1 MQSDV
6 KCSAAPVEEATG
18 STDGFMQPDPLITQR
33 CAKADEWG
41 VRNSLVEA
49 VRAFGHLPYEM
60 RKLPNWVPWGYQQKT
75 GQAKKS
81 KVPKQS
87 QNPKFGASTTN
98 PSHWGALQDALAAQ
112 LANGLNGVGFVLTN
126 TPFLGVDLDDAFD
139 ASGRLLPWA
148 ERIVKAFRECAFIEM
163 SPSGRG
169 LHLITRGSLKP
180 GSWNKVYPEG
190 KGNSGVIEMYDT
202 GRYFTVTG
210 KVYSGCATIGEG
222 QEAVAR
228 LQARYQKVLQT
239 AVLSRSV
246 SDIGDQAIIERAMK
260 ASNGML
266 FSALWSGDTSQYG
279 GDHSRADSALCACLA
294 FYTRDPEQIDRIFR
308 ASGLMRAKWDERRGA
323 ETYGYITVR
332 KALDTVD
339 TPARAASRRLK
350 TLRGSQ
356 AEDGSQAAALLTTI
370 CAADIELA
378 EIEWLWKGWLALSRI
393 QILGGMPGTGKTT
406 LLMLLAAV
414 VSVGGR
420 WPDGTGC
427 HNPGNVVI
435 WSGEDDASD
444 TLVPRLDAAGAD
456 RSKIH
461 FVGNVNVGEKKRS
474 FNPKKDMSLLIET
487 ILRIG
492 DVRLLIIDPIV
503 SIVSG
508 DSHKNTE
515 VRQSFEPLAQLA
527 SDAKC
532 AVVGITHFTK
542 GTKGSNP
549 LERLTGSIA
558 FSAVP
563 RVVMVAAKKNEGSDD
578 AGRIFVRAKSNI
590 GPDGDG
596 FLYDLEE
603 VECPSKPSLLATRV
617 SWGDAVFGSAQ
628 ELLGRVESDP
638 GRGGAMAEAK
648 DFLLSIL
655 AHGPVA
661 PTVIESEAKTAG
673 IAKATLRRAK
683 DSLGIKSEKSG
694 FEGGWGWA
702 LPKSSTVDED
712 AHPITT
718 HLNMSIFVE
727 NEHLRG
733 EEHEDAHYDRRC
745 SLPQVD
751 EHLGGGLHQSTRII
765 EVEL

>member
-6 KCSAAPVEEATG
+6 KCSAVPVEEATG
-18 STDGFMQPDPLITQR
+18 STYGFMQPDPLITQR

-49 VRAFGHLPYEM
+49 LRAFGHLPYEM
-60 RKLPNWVPWGYQQKT
+60 RKLRNWVPWGYEQKPGRT
-75 GQAKKS
+75 KKT
-81 KVPKQS
+81 KVPRQTK
-87 QNPKFGASTTN
+87 NPKYGADTNN
-98 PSHWGALQDALAAQ
+98 PSHWGALQDAL
-112 LANGLNGVGFVLTN
+112 LAKNLNRLDGVGFVLTS
-126 TPFLGVDLDDAFD
+126 TLFMGVDLDDAFD
-139 ASGRLLPWA
+139 AFGRLHPWA
-148 ERIVKAFRECAFIEM
+148 AWIVKLFCDCSYIEK

-169 LHLITRGSLKP
+169 LHIITRGSLKA
-180 GSWNKVYPEG
+180 GCWKKIRPEG
-190 KGNSGVIEMYDT
+190 KEDSGVIEMYDT
-202 GRYFTVTG
+202 ARYFTMTG
-210 KVYSGCATIGEG
+210 EVFSDCKTIGDG
-222 QEAVAR
+222 QEAINR
-228 LQARYQKVLQT
+228 LQARYQRLPQKPQPRV
-239 AVLSRSV
+239 VV
-246 SDIGDQAIIERAMK
+246 SEDQVIIDRALK
-260 ASNGML
+260 ASNGTL
-266 FSALWSGDTSQYG
+266 FSALWTGDTSQHG
-279 GDHSRADSALCACLA
+279 DDHSKADAALCALLA
-294 FYTRDPEQIDRIFR
+294 FYCRDAGQIDRIFR
-308 ASGLMRAKWDERRGA
+308 SSGLMRPKWDERRGA
-323 ETYGYITVR
+323 ETYGGITVR
-332 KALDTVD
+332 KALEFVD
-339 TPARAASRRLK
+339 ERGPAASQSFK
-350 TLRGSQ
+350 TSQ
-356 AEDGSQAAALLTTI
+356 TSQTSQGEDADDALLTTI
-370 CAADIELA
+370 CASDIELA

-393 QILGGMPGTGKTT
+393 MILGGMPGTGKTT
-406 LLMLLAAV
+406 LLMLLAAI

-427 HNPGNVVI
+427 SNPGNVVI
-435 WSGEDDASD
+435 WSGEDDPSD

-456 RSKIH
+456 RSRIH
-461 FVGNVNVGEKKRS
+461 FIANVKTGEKKRP
-474 FNPKKDMSLLIET
+474 FNPKKDMPLLIRT

-527 SDAKC
+527 SDTKC

-542 GTKGSNP
+542 GMKGAAP
-549 LERLTGSIA
+549 LERLNGSIA

-563 RVVMVAAKKNEGSDD
+563 RVVMVAAKKNEGTDG

-596 FLYDLEE
+596 FEYDLDE

-617 SWGDAVFGSAQ
+617 SWGDAIFGSSQ
-628 ELLGRVESDP
+628 ELLGRVETDP
-638 GRGGAMAEAK
+638 GRGGALAEAK
-648 DFLLSIL
+648 DFLMSIL

-683 DSLGIKSEKSG
+683 DSLGIKSEKTG
-694 FEGGWGWA
+694 FAGGWGWA

-712 AHPITT
+712 AHPVTT
-718 HLNMSIFVE
+718 PLNMSIFVE

-733 EEHEDAHYDRRC
+733 EEREDVHYDRRC